1 MIAAIRAGLVTFHR
15 ARLLLV
21 TAATAVT
28 FAVGSAAVGL
38 LTAEPAGPGSDGG
51 SLEAYAAAGGATLSF
66 TSAAA
71 FAGSFL
77 LAVFAGAIGVEFSR
91 GTLRT
96 LLMQQPGRL
105 RLVAGKLIA
114 LLAFFA
120 VVLAFSMAVSWVA
133 SVLLAPVQ
141 DVSTDQWISRDGLFA
156 TLEDYATVMLCVVG
170 WALLGTALGVLVPSL
185 PVAVGIGI
193 FWAGPVEQ
201 VFGEAWEPAARWFP
215 GLLLESLLDPEPGGP
230 GTARALGLLTFYC
243 LAAAVTSALVLQR
256 RDITA

>member
-1 MIAAIRAGLVTFHR
+1 MTAAIRAELVKLCR
-15 ARLLLV
+15 ARLLLA
-21 TAATAVT
+21 TAAMAVV
-28 FAVGSAAVGL
+28 FAVGSAVAGL
-38 LTAEPAGPGSDGG
+38 LTAEPAGPGGDGG
-51 SLEAYAAAGGATLSF
+51 SLEAYAGADGATLAF
-66 TSAAA
+66 MSAAG

-77 LAVFAGAIGVEFSR
+77 LALFAGAIGVEFSR

-120 VVLAFSMAVSWVA
+120 VAVAASMAVSWLA
-133 SVLLAPVQ
+133 SVLLAPAQ
-141 DVSTDQWISRDGLFA
+141 DVPTGQWVSHAGLSA
-156 TLEDYATVMLCVVG
+156 VLNDYAMLMLSVVG

-185 PVAVGIGI
+185 PVALGIGI

-230 GTARALGLLTFYC
+230 STARAVGLLAIYC
-243 LAAAVTSALVLQR
+243 LAAVVASALALRRRDVTS
-256 RDITA
+256 